1 MKKERFKMNKPI
13 VVTVTQLNNY
23 ISRKLKMDKQLH
35 NLMIKGEISNF
46 TNHQKTGHFYFT
58 LKDSGSSVRAIMF
71 NRYASSV
78 KFLPENGLSVIV
90 RGSVQVFERDGIYQI
105 YVEDMQ
111 PDGIGALYLAYEQL
125 KERLDKEGLF
135 DPAHKLPIPKMPMKI
150 CLITAKTGAALQ
162 DMLSILGRRFPLA
175 SVYLIPTLVQGDA
188 APKSICESIALAQDT
203 DSDLIILGRGGGSIE
218 DLWAFND
225 EFVARQIYNSRIP
238 VISAVGHETDFTIAD
253 FVADLRAPTPSAAA
267 ELAVPDKINLENN
280 LYKMSQIIYNYT
292 TSKLQVYRNILGSAS
307 AKLSAKSPQN
317 TIKLHTH
324 QLTTLNSRLNESIS
338 QRLKSD
344 IAKLKENINV
354 IEAMSPLNVLSR
366 GFAITYKDDKIIRS
380 SSELDVG
387 DNISIRLGEGKVH
400 ATVANIELPKVG
412 QRGE

>member
-13 VVTVTQLNNY
+13 VVTVPQLNNY

-225 EFVARQIYNSRIP
+225 EFVARQIYKSRIP

-324 QLTTLNSRLNESIS
+324 RLATLNLRLNESIS

-344 IAKLKENINV
+344 LAKLKENINV

-380 SSELDVG
+380 SNELDVG

>member
-1 MKKERFKMNKPI
+1 MSKPI

-58 LKDSGSSVRAIMF
+58 LKDSGSSVKAIMF

-125 KERLDKEGLF
+125 KEKLDNEGLF

-162 DMLSILGRRFPLA
+162 DMLSILGRRFPITA
-175 SVYLIPTLVQGDA
+175 VFLIPALVQGDA
-188 APKSICESIALAQDT
+188 APKSICESITQAQDT
-203 DSDLIILGRGGGSIE
+203 DADLIILGRGGGSIE

-225 EFVARQIYNSRIP
+225 ELVARHIFSSRIP
-238 VISAVGHETDFTIAD
+238 IISAVGHETDFTIAD

-280 LYKMSQIIYNYT
+280 IYKMNQIMYNYT
-292 TSKLQVYRNILGSAS
+292 TSMLQVYKNILSSAT

-317 TIKLHTH
+317 MIKLHSH
-324 QLTTLNSRLNESIS
+324 QLQTLKSRLNESMV
-338 QRLKSD
+338 QKVKND
-344 IAKLKENINV
+344 IARLKENINV

-366 GFAITYKDDKIIRS
+366 GFAITYKEDKIIRS
-380 SSELDVG
+380 SSEIDVG
-387 DNISIRLGEGKVH
+387 DNISIQLREGKICANVVEVQLP
-400 ATVANIELPKVG
+400 VAE